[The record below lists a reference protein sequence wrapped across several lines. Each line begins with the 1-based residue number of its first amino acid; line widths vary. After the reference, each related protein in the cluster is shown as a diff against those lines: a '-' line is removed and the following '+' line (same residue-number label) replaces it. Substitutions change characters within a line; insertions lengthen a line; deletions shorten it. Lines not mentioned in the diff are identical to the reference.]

1 MTNVI
6 TDHWAEI
13 SVYELFLT
21 LVTRISNRIFLGQP
35 DCYNK
40 QWAEASMRY
49 AEAFTWTVMILRQ
62 FPPWL
67 HPVLSLFVPSTWNVQ
82 KNLRLATEVLVPII
96 EGRQAAQAKGEEKP
110 DDLLQWLMDTAEAEE
125 PGVNDPAR
133 LTRWML
139 LVVLGA
145 AHTTTMAGTH
155 AIYDLTAHPEYLES
169 LREEVSGLIHEEKGW
184 NKTVLNKMK
193 MMDSFLKE
201 SQRLSP
207 ASLRMSFFSSPTFRP
222 ILVVRYLSIA
232 CHILIYLPYSKLPT
246 LRTNPDHPLQRH
258 PAPHRHAHLRR

>member
-1 MTNVI
+1 MKDN
-6 TDHWAEI
+6 WAEI

-62 FPPWL
+62 FPQWL
-67 HPVLSLFVPSTWNVQ
+67 HPVIAPLIPSTRNVQ

-96 EGRQAAQAKGEEKP
+96 EGRQVSQAKGEEKP
-110 DDLLQWLMDTAEAEE
+110 DDVLQWLMDTAEAEE

-139 LVVLGA
+139 LIVLGA

-155 AIYDLTAHPEYLES
+155 AVYDLTAHPEYLEP
-169 LREEVSGLIHEEKGW
+169 LREEVSSQLREEKGW
-184 NKTVLNKMK
+184 NKTVLSKMK

-207 ASLRMSFFSSPTFRP
+207 ASLRMLFSNSLAFLFCIP
-222 ILVVRYLSIA
+222 
-232 CHILIYLPYSKLPT
+232 
-246 LRTNPDHPLQRH
+246 
-258 PAPHRHAHLRR
+258 